1 MGVPIA
7 LRKSLAGPRSGF
19 AKECRPLVWLALERR
34 VKEPIGCGPTVVV
47 HGASLSTGRLAIPSV
62 AIIARRSQAR
72 AFVHSR
78 LTVIGATPKTSAIS
92 SSVRP
97 PKNRS
102 STICAFLGSR
112 SARSSSASCIATTS
126 PRGSAGVRSAFVTST
141 NWIIPPSIPLGRR
154 RDMSTSICRIM
165 RADIAKKCDRFCQ
178 LTSRQLTRRMNASFT
193 NAVVCNR
200 CPGRSRRTY
209 RCASR
214 RSSASTSGT
223 SWSRAAASPCRHA
236 TSSRVTSD
244 RWGTAPD
251 DKVCLEF
258 SP

>member
-1 MGVPIA
+1 M
-7 LRKSLAGPRSGF
+7 
-19 AKECRPLVWLALERR
+19 WLALERR
-34 VKEPIGCGPTVVV
+34 VKEPIRCGPTVVV
-47 HGASLSTGRLAIPSV
+47 HGASSSTGRVAMPSV

-78 LTVIGATPKTSAIS
+78 LTVIGATPRTSAIS

-102 STICAFLGSR
+102 SHDLRLPWIALGQIIQRLVYRHDVAKRIGGR
-112 SARSSSASCIATTS
+112 SFSIRYINELDHSAVDC
-126 PRGSAGVRSAFVTST
+126 
-141 NWIIPPSIPLGRR
+141 PLGRR

-223 SWSRAAASPCRHA
+223 SWSRAAASPSLHA